1 MALRRCFRFRG
12 AAFSFASSSLISS
25 FAWMMW
31 EAVAAYARPLLT
43 ILSVHMANSAVRNSN
58 SHVAHMRLY
67 FASSSHSFGTI

>member
-12 AAFSFASSSLISS
+12 AAFSFASSSLISF

-43 ILSVHMANSAVRNSN
+43 VLRYLWTRASVAYCGFF
-58 SHVAHMRLY
+58 L
-67 FASSSHSFGTI
+67 